1 VGQVW
6 FDLLLAPLEKG
17 DLFMER
23 KIEYVFTPVPR
34 IVMKK
39 LFKSNLT
46 IYENRVLRF
55 VFHKLYDWGH
65 KEDTIG
71 IDQIARATGISKRN
85 VSKTL
90 LSLKLRHIIT
100 REGCITG
107 ITEDIIGWNV
117 TSTEKYILST
127 STEKEKYFPVDAK
140 VTSTGK
146 TTKETP
152 KEIKKERV
160 FSKPPGGKKE
170 REVPEGLKTLMKDIG
185 NMPGI
190 KK

>member
-1 VGQVW
+1 
-6 FDLLLAPLEKG
+6 
-17 DLFMER
+17 MER

-107 ITEDIIGWNV
+107 ITEDIVGWNV

-127 STEKEKYFPVDAK
+127 STEKEKYFPGDVK

-160 FSKPPGGKKE
+160 FSKPKDEEQMRKNKE
-170 REVPEGLKTLMKDIG
+170 HIAEFTKDIG
-185 NMPGI
+185 NLPGL